1 MLLIAPRAIDAGVA
15 PMQFSLKR
23 LNSVTSPRLFSG
35 LFALDNPSAS
45 TKFVVANDPAAP
57 PPGLVGA
64 VVAIGN
70 FDGVHRGH
78 RVVIERARTLA
89 RKLNAPS
96 AVLTFEPHP
105 ADFFRGPNTVF
116 RLTPADTKAKAL
128 ERLGIGG
135 IIVFT
140 FDRSLASRSAE
151 EFIAEI
157 LVGRLGVRAAVAGYD
172 FHFGAGRTGSPEF
185 LKDAGRRYGFEV
197 EIVERVPAGKEI
209 DKEAASST
217 VARAALEAGDAARA
231 AKLLDHPFVI
241 MGKVI
246 EGQRRGRTLG
256 FPTANLL
263 PDASC
268 RLRHGVYAV
277 RVTVRTKIYDGVAS
291 FGRRPTF
298 DNGRALLE
306 AFLFNYSGD
315 LYGEMI
321 EVRFMEWIRAES
333 KFDSI
338 GALVAQMK
346 EDERRAREILRTP
359 PAC

>member
-1 MLLIAPRAIDAGVA
+1 MQLSLRRLSFGAP
-15 PMQFSLKR
+15 
-23 LNSVTSPRLFSG
+23 PRLFSVF
-35 LFALDNPSAS
+35 FALDNPSAS
-45 TKFVVANDPAAP
+45 KKFVVANDPAAP
-57 PPGLVGA
+57 PAGLVGP

-78 RVVIERARTLA
+78 RVVIAHARSVA
-89 RKLNAPS
+89 QRLNAPS

-116 RLTPADTKAKAL
+116 RLTPADSKAIAL
-128 ERLGIGG
+128 ERLGLDGM
-135 IIVFT
+135 IVIT
-140 FDRSLASRSAE
+140 FDSALASRSAE

-157 LVGRLGVRAAVAGYD
+157 LVGRLGIRAAVAGYD

-185 LKDAGRRYGFEV
+185 LKDAGRRFGFEV
-197 EIVERVPAGKEI
+197 EIVERVLAGKEI
-209 DKEAASST
+209 DDEAASST
-217 VARAALEAGDAARA
+217 AARAALEAGDAARA
-231 AKLLDHPFVI
+231 AKLLSHPFVI

-246 EGQRRGRTLG
+246 KGDQRGRTLG

-263 PDASC
+263 PDTSC

-277 RVTVRTKIYDGVAS
+277 HVAVRATTYNGVAS

-306 AFLFNYSGD
+306 AFLFEYSGD

-321 EVRFMEWIRAES
+321 EVQFIEWIRPES

-346 EDERRAREILRTP
+346 EDERRAREIFRAP
-359 PAC
+359 GAD